1 MIVCMRILS
10 VCSHFGFKWVPGG
23 TRGPWRHAPNR
34 RWRLRVAAGSARRW
48 RRTTARRR
56 LRRRSGSACSDAT
69 ARQQIFDEGVA
80 NFTRVKAQIHKVTLA
95 SVLGA
100 KMRGAAAT
108 MLKVEDFSAQVDA
121 AIELLR
127 QKTAVTDEE
136 ISKIKDTHAELK
148 YPTQNIATQ
157 HTFTQRLYPK
167 DPSNIYSKAFTQ
179 RLYPTYLYQKDLY
192 PKPPPSKHHPKDS
205 TQKAFTQRPLPLR
218 PYPKET
224 YHKDFSPTT
233 LT

>member
-56 LRRRSGSACSDAT
+56 LRRRSGSACSDTT

-148 YPTQNIATQ
+148 YPTKILLPNIP
-157 HTFTQRLYPK
+157 LPK
-167 DPSNIYSKAFTQ
+167 DFTRKTQ
-179 RLYPTYLYQKDLY
+179 ATFLKDLY
-192 PKPPPSKHHPKDS
+192 SKTLPNIPLPK
-205 TQKAFTQRPLPLR
+205 RPLP
-218 PYPKET
+218 KAST
-224 YHKDFSPTT
+224 Q
-233 LT
+233 